1 MSPATA
7 SLPPLSDSLPEPVL
21 ALEQQVSQYLTE
33 DQVADIHRAYELGA
47 HAHEGQRRKT
57 GEPYIMH
64 PVAVA
69 QVLADMR
76 LDHHTIVAAILHDV
90 IEDTPLTKQCVTDQF
105 GSEVSELVDGVTKL
119 DKVKFSSAQEAA
131 AESFR
136 KMMLAMSR
144 DIRVILIKLADRLH
158 NMQSLSIMRADKRR
172 RIAKETLEIY
182 APIAQRLGM
191 NKLKAELQD
200 LGLKALHPM
209 RYRIIAERVL
219 KARGHRS
226 ELIERVKQALC
237 DRLAAEGIEARVV
250 GRIKSPFS
258 IYRKMSEKGRSF
270 NEVMDVFGFR
280 IVTRS
285 MKDCYYALGVVHGL
299 YKPMS
304 GRFKDYIA
312 IPKANGYQSLHS
324 VLFGPSGDPLEI
336 QFRTEE
342 MDLFAESGI
351 ASHWRYKDP
360 SDSPSGVQARAR
372 DWLLGLLEMQ
382 HQTGNSVEF
391 LEHVKV
397 DLFPDEVYVFTP
409 QGDILQLP
417 ANSTAVD
424 FAYAV
429 HTDVGNHAVA
439 VRVDRKFS
447 PLRHRLQ
454 SGETIEIITAKSA
467 QPSPAWLEFVATSR
481 ARTGIR
487 HFLKQL
493 QHEETVEMGHRMLD
507 AALDGLGES
516 LESIATDKLDRYLEE
531 TKLVRLEELLS
542 DIAQGNRMPSIVA
555 QQLISDDTLSPEDRG
570 GRAADS
576 LLITGSERDVVS
588 YGNCCNPIPGDR
600 IMGHLSAG
608 KGIVVHRISCRN
620 VKEFRKAPDRWIDVD
635 WDPQV
640 TGEFKVVMRVE
651 VTNKPGVLA
660 GVAAAIARSDS
671 NIEHVEYKERDAASA
686 SLQFTLTARNRKHL
700 AAIMRRV
707 RRASVVLHVARE
719 RS

>member
-1 MSPATA
+1 MSHAIAAT
-7 SLPPLSDSLPEPVL
+7 PPLSATLPEAVL
-21 ALEQQVSQYLTE
+21 ELERSVSTYLDLDQVHDIHQAYLTG
-33 DQVADIHRAYELGA
+33 AGA
-47 HAHEGQRRKT
+47 HDGQTRKT

-64 PVAVA
+64 PIAVA
-69 QVLADMR
+69 QVLANMR
-76 LDHHTIVAAILHDV
+76 MDHHTIVAAILHDV
-90 IEDTPLTKQCVTDQF
+90 IEDTQLTKTCVTEQF
-105 GSEVSELVDGVTKL
+105 GAEVAELVDGVTKL
-119 DKVKFSSAQEAA
+119 EKVKFSSAQEAA

-136 KMMLAMSR
+136 KMMLAMSK

-158 NMQSLSIMRADKRR
+158 NMQSLGVMRPEKRR
-172 RIAKETLEIY
+172 RIARETLDIY

-200 LGLKALHPM
+200 LSLAAIHPM
-209 RYRIIAERVL
+209 RYRIISERVQ

-226 ELIERVKQALC
+226 ELIERVRQALC
-237 DRLAAEGIEARVV
+237 AQLEAEGIPAKVV
-250 GRIKSPFS
+250 GRIKSPYS
-258 IYRKMSEKGRSF
+258 IYKKMAEKGRSF
-270 NEVMDVFGFR
+270 NDVMDVFGFR
-280 IVTRS
+280 IVTQS
-285 MKDCYYALGVVHGL
+285 FKDCYHALGVVHSL

-351 ASHWRYKDP
+351 AAHWAYKDE
-360 SDSPSGVQARAR
+360 STGPSGVQARAR

-409 QGDILQLP
+409 KGDIRELP

-429 HTDVGNHAVA
+429 HTDVGNHAVG
-439 VRVDRKFS
+439 VRVDKKFS
-447 PLRHRLQ
+447 SLRHRLQ
-454 SGETIEIITAKSA
+454 SGEMIEIITAKSA
-467 QPSPAWLEFVATSR
+467 QPNPAWLEFVSTSK

-507 AALDGLGES
+507 AALDSFGES
-516 LESIATDKLDRYLEE
+516 LESIPADRLQKFLEDI
-531 TKLVRLEELLS
+531 KMARLEELLS
-542 DIAQGNRMPSIVA
+542 DLAQGNRMPAIVA
-555 QQLISDDTLSPEDRG
+555 QQLISDDALSLSKRD
-570 GRAADS
+570 GRSADK
-576 LLITGSERDVVS
+576 LMITGSERDVVS

-608 KGIVVHRISCRN
+608 KGIVLHRISCRN
-620 VKEFRKAPDRWIDVD
+620 VKEFRKTPDRWIDVD
-635 WDPQV
+635 WDRKV
-640 TGEFKVVMRVE
+640 GGEFKVTLRVT

-660 GVAAAIARSDS
+660 SVAAAIARSDS
-671 NIEHVEYKERDAASA
+671 NIEHVEYKERDASA
-686 SLQFTLTARNRKHL
+686 AALLFTLTARNRKHL
-700 AAIMRRV
+700 AAIIGRV
-707 RRASVVLHVARE
+707 RRASVVLSVARE
-719 RS
+719 RT